1 MNPNLI
7 TAVGI
12 DVSKGKSTIAI
23 RRPGGEIV
31 RKPFTV
37 MHDQTG
43 LQRLVQILHEVGGE
57 IRIVMEHT
65 GMYWRPIA
73 SVLQQEGFFLSVVN
87 AILTHQFSDNSL
99 RKVKTDKADSLKLAN
114 YALTYWSELKRYD
127 LEDETRQQ
135 LKFQSRLYQRTIQTS
150 TTLRNGLISILDQTF
165 PNANQFFT
173 SSMPTKDGHHK
184 WIDFVER
191 FWHKDCVATVSLH
204 SFAITLEKWCKRNGY
219 RYSYADAEY
228 IHTQARNAVATLPKN
243 DSTKLLIM
251 QAVHT
256 LNTIYESLQVIRTEM
271 QRLASMLPEYPVVM
285 AMKGAGQVTG
295 PQLMAEIG
303 DVRRFTHK
311 GALVAFAG
319 VDAPPFQSGDF
330 EAKSRHVSK
339 RGSST
344 LRRTLFQICC
354 MSLCRADPEDP
365 IFCFMDKK
373 RSEGKHFYVYT
384 VAGAAKFLRIYYAR
398 VKQYLNQMEIAS
410 ASVSPN

>member
-1 MNPNLI
+1 MDSNLI

-12 DVSKGKSTIAI
+12 DVSKGKSTVAI

-37 MHDQTG
+37 KHDQPG
-43 LQRLVQILHEVGGE
+43 LQQLIQLLHEVGGE

-73 SVLQQEGFFLSVVN
+73 SVLQQEGFYLSVVN
-87 AILTHQFSDNSL
+87 AILTHQFNDNSL

-114 YALTYWSELKRYD
+114 YALAYWSELKRYD
-127 LEDETRQQ
+127 QEDETRQQ

-165 PNANQFFT
+165 PNANQFFS

-228 IHTQARNAVATLPKN
+228 IHAQARNAVATLPKN

-271 QRLASMLPEYPVVM
+271 QRLASLLPEYPVVM
-285 AMKGAGQVTG
+285 EMKGAGQVTG

-303 DVRRFTHK
+303 DGRRWLPLPEWMLHPFSPATLK
-311 GALVAFAG
+311 PSPVMSPSAGRRPCVERCFRFAACLCAALIRKIL
-319 VDAPPFQSGDF
+319 S
-330 EAKSRHVSK
+330 
-339 RGSST
+339 
-344 LRRTLFQICC
+344 
-354 MSLCRADPEDP
+354 
-365 IFCFMDKK
+365 
-373 RSEGKHFYVYT
+373 
-384 VAGAAKFLRIYYAR
+384 
-398 VKQYLNQMEIAS
+398 
-410 ASVSPN
+410 SVSWTKSDPKESISMFIRLPVLRSFCAFIMLA

>member
-1 MNPNLI
+1 MNANLI

-12 DVSKGKSTIAI
+12 DVSKGKSTVAI

-31 RKPFTV
+31 RKPFDV
-37 MHDQTG
+37 RHDQPG
-43 LQRLVQILHEVGGE
+43 LQQLVQTLREVGGK

-65 GMYWRPIA
+65 GLYWRPVA
-73 SVLQQEGFFLSVVN
+73 SVLHQAGYFISVVN

-99 RKVKTDKADSLKLAN
+99 RKVKTDKADALKLAN
-114 YALTYWSELKRYD
+114 YALTYWAELKRYD
-127 LEDETRQQ
+127 QEDETRQQ
-135 LKFQSRLYQRTIQTS
+135 LKFQSRLYQRTLQSS
-150 TTLRNGLISILDQTF
+150 TALRNGLISLLDQTF
-165 PNANQFFT
+165 PNANQFF
-173 SSMPTKDGHHK
+173 SSSPPAKDGHHK

-191 FWHKDCVATVSLH
+191 FWHKDCVASVSLR

-219 RYSYADAEY
+219 RYSFSDAEY
-228 IHTQARNAVATLPKN
+228 IHAQARNAVATLPKN

-256 LNTIYESLQVIRTEM
+256 LNTIYESLQVIRGEM
-271 QRLASMLPEYPVVM
+271 LRLASLLPEYEVVM
-285 AMKGAGQVTG
+285 AMQGAGRITG

-339 RGSST
+339 RGSSR
-344 LRRTLFQICC
+344 LRRTLFLVCG
-354 MSLCRADPEDP
+354 MSLCRADPNDP
-365 IFCFMDKK
+365 VFCFMDKK
-373 RSEGKHFYVYT
+373 RTEGKHFYVYM

-398 VKQYLNQMEIAS
+398 VKQYLNHLDDAPLT
-410 ASVSPN
+410 VLPN

>member
-1 MNPNLI
+1 MDSNLI

-12 DVSKGKSTIAI
+12 DVSKGKSTVAI

-37 MHDQTG
+37 KHDQPG
-43 LQRLVQILHEVGGE
+43 IQQLIQLLHKVGGE

-73 SVLQQEGFFLSVVN
+73 SVLQQEGFFISVVN

-114 YALTYWSELKRYD
+114 YALTYWNELKRYD
-127 LEDETRQQ
+127 QEDETRQQ

-150 TTLRNGLISILDQTF
+150 VTLRNGLISILDQTF
-165 PNANQFFT
+165 PNANQFF
-173 SSMPTKDGHHK
+173 SSSIPTKDGHHK
-184 WIDFVER
+184 WIDF
-191 FWHKDCVATVSLH
+191 
-204 SFAITLEKWCKRNGY
+204 
-219 RYSYADAEY
+219 ADAEY
-228 IHTQARNAVATLPKN
+228 IHAQARNAVATLPKN

-256 LNTIYESLQVIRTEM
+256 LNTIYESLQVIRAEM
-271 QRLASMLPEYPVVM
+271 QRLASHLPEYPVVM

-344 LRRTLFQICC
+344 LRRTLFQICS

-398 VKQYLNQMEIAS
+398 VKQYLNQMETAS